1 MLKRF
6 ATAVFALSGIGLSA
20 LPASAQNGI
29 ALSAAAAKA
38 GLTYAWIPAEGAA
51 ALTAPGLTI
60 VVRPGERLYDVNER
74 AEIADRAP
82 VAKQRG
88 EMYVSAAFARRIQ
101 SLAQG
106 RRMEAADG
114 SVGRIIIGQAGS
126 AAPLSI
132 SMRPVPGRDAIAVD
146 GSASSN
152 APVTI
157 AVVATFS
164 RDVPDVTVVRQ
175 TVQADGSGRF
185 STIVPLAG
193 DYVQGTPIRVTA
205 YSGGN
210 ASSTLTAFIG
220 PPNPGVNSEFDRLP
234 PDRP

>member
-6 ATAVFALSGIGLSA
+6 ATAVLALSGIGLLA
-20 LPASAQNGI
+20 LPADAQNGI
-29 ALSAAAAKA
+29 ALSSAAAKA

-74 AEIADRAP
+74 AEITDRAP
-82 VAKQRG
+82 TAKANG
-88 EMYVSAAFARRIQ
+88 EVYISSAFARRIL

-106 RRMEAADG
+106 RRTEAADG
-114 SVGRIIIGQAGS
+114 SVGRIVIGQAS
-126 AAPLSI
+126 TAAPLTI
-132 SMRPVPGRDAIAVD
+132 SVHPVSGRDAIAVD

-157 AVVATFS
+157 AVAAIFS

-175 TVQADGSGRF
+175 TVQADGSGHF
-185 STIVPLAG
+185 TTIVPLAG
-193 DYVQGTPIRVTA
+193 DYVQGTTIRVTA
-205 YSGGN
+205 YSGGA
-210 ASSTLTAFIG
+210 ASPTLTALIG
-220 PPNPGVNSEFDRLP
+220 PPNPGVYTVFDRLP